1 MPSSEFHL
9 RQLGDQMYGNRM
21 RLQQTI
27 PLTPP
32 SPRCTSSSP
41 TNKTKPPQRSGR
53 FKKFSLSRHRNR
65 KTSKHSDSPDQ
76 DFDVGAFA
84 THLMAENCLG
94 NLKVGLN
101 DTPFQCFL
109 ISIPKHQF
117 FFVAMTDHSSSTS
130 LNWNIE
136 VIHADEGSV
145 PVQANGCT
153 IP

>member
-1 MPSSEFHL
+1 
-9 RQLGDQMYGNRM
+9 MYGNRM

-41 TNKTKPPQRSGR
+41 TTKTKPPHRSGR

-117 FFVAMTDHSSSTS
+117 FRSND
-130 LNWNIE
+130 
-136 VIHADEGSV
+136 
-145 PVQANGCT
+145 
-153 IP
+153 